1 MNIYYN
7 LGVSGQINVFIWP
20 EGSQDWVLAHAEPRS
35 QCDVYAACGP
45 FTICDDD
52 ALPHCTCMKG
62 FTVTY
67 IEDWELDDRSNG
79 CSRNTALDCNFSNES
94 SDKFLSIPC
103 VSLHKVSA
111 KQRML
116 KAVVNVLKSAWAI
129 ALALHIPSVTIHA
142 LFGMKNC

>member
-1 MNIYYN
+1 
-7 LGVSGQINVFIWP
+7 
-20 EGSQDWVLAHAEPRS
+20 
-35 QCDVYAACGP
+35 
-45 FTICDDD
+45 
-52 ALPHCTCMKG
+52 MKG
-62 FTVTY
+62 FTVTS